1 MTIEVITLIICGV
14 LDGMIP
20 GRVTGIEV
28 ALGKADKNAK
38 KGDLIKF
45 LLASKVQLL

>member
-1 MTIEVITLIICGV
+1 MTIKVITLVNCGV

-20 GRVTGIEV
+20 CGVTGIEV
-28 ALGKADKNAK
+28 ALYKADKNAK

-45 LLASKVQLL
+45 LLASKVKLL